1 MPDMLGARN
10 KVIRQPARHM
20 FTILISSLYWRR
32 MDSCP
37 RVMGM
42 AVYMV
47 SGSGQVKLTVAYW
60 SHILT
65 AQERRIPHTIRSP
78 TGVALNI
85 KVNAEE
91 LQKADFI
98 VTKA

>member
-1 MPDMLGARN
+1 
-10 KVIRQPARHM
+10 
-20 FTILISSLYWRR
+20 
-32 MDSCP
+32 
-37 RVMGM
+37 M

-47 SGSGQVKLTVAYW
+47 FGSGQVKLTVVYW

-65 AQERRIPHTIRSP
+65 AQEKRIPHTIWSP

-85 KVNAEE
+85 KVNVEE
-91 LQKADFI
+91 LRKADFI